1 LYPHREQAGE
11 MNTPSLGISL
21 EPRSR
26 VEQGVS
32 ARVLRFLHLDGWLLA
47 GIGGVLLIS
56 MLALYSAEGQ
66 RLDELF
72 DQVARILVAFGAML
86 VMAQISP
93 SWLRRG
99 SPLVYALGLVLL
111 ILVLV
116 TGDIGKGAQRW
127 LDLGIR
133 FQPSEIMKLGVP
145 MTMCW
150 LLHER
155 PLPPSFGILVLVAL
169 VIFLP
174 VGMIAIQP
182 DLGTAILI
190 VLSGAVVIFLAGLGW
205 RYIIG
210 IAALAGAAM
219 PALWLVMHDYQRK
232 RVLTLLDPQSDPL
245 GAGYHIIQS
254 KIAIGS
260 GGVFGKGWLNG
271 TQGQL
276 EFLPERHTDFIF
288 AVIGEE
294 FGLLGALALLLLY
307 LLIVGRGLYIAAEAP
322 DTFSRL
328 LAGSLSITFFF
339 YVFVNTAMVMGMIP
353 VVGVPLP
360 LVSAGGTSMVT
371 LMAGFGILMSIQTHR
386 KLVAR

>member
-1 LYPHREQAGE
+1 
-11 MNTPSLGISL
+11 MNTPQLGISL

-26 VEQGVS
+26 VEQGLL
-32 ARVLRFLHLDGWLLA
+32 ARVLHFMHLDGWLLA
-47 GIGGVLLIS
+47 GIGGVLVFSL
-56 MLALYSAEGQ
+56 LTLYSAEGQ
-66 RLDELF
+66 KLPELL
-72 DQVARILVAFGAML
+72 DQVVRMLIAFGAL
-86 VMAQISP
+86 LFMAQISP

-99 SPLVYALGLVLL
+99 SPLVYGLGLVLL
-111 ILVLV
+111 ILVLA

-127 LDLGIR
+127 LDLGVR

-145 MTMCW
+145 LTLCW

-155 PLPPSFGILVLVAL
+155 PLPPSFGVLLLVVLIV
-169 VIFLP
+169 VLP
-174 VGMIAIQP
+174 TGMIAVQP

-190 VLSGAVVIFLAGLGW
+190 VLSGAVVVFLAGLGW
-205 RYIIG
+205 RYI
-210 IAALAGAAM
+210 AAVVALAGAAM

-232 RVLTLLDPQSDPL
+232 RILTLLDPESDPL

-294 FGLLGALALLLLY
+294 FGLLGGLALLLLY
-307 LLIVGRGLYIAAEAP
+307 LLIVGRGLYIAASAP

>member
-1 LYPHREQAGE
+1 
-11 MNTPSLGISL
+11 MNSPSLGISL

-26 VEQGVS
+26 VDQGLS
-32 ARVLRFLHLDGWLLA
+32 ARILRFLHLDGWLLA
-47 GIGGVLLIS
+47 GIGGVLVIS
-56 MLALYSAEGQ
+56 LLALYSAESGD
-66 RLDELF
+66 LGELF
-72 DQVARILVAFGAML
+72 DQVARVLIAFGVL
-86 VMAQISP
+86 LFMAQISP
-93 SWLRRG
+93 AWLRRG
-99 SPLVYALGLVLL
+99 APLVYAAGLVLL
-111 ILVLV
+111 VLVLA

-127 LDLGIR
+127 LDIGIR

-145 MTMCW
+145 MTLCW
-150 LLHER
+150 LLQER
-155 PLPPSFGILVLVAL
+155 PLPPSFGVLLAMVV

-174 VGMIAIQP
+174 AGMIGIQP

-190 VLSGAVVIFLAGLGW
+190 VLSGGVVIFLAGLGW
-205 RYIIG
+205 GYIAS
-210 IAALAGAAM
+210 IAALGAAAL
-219 PALWLVMHDYQRK
+219 PALWLVMHEYQRK
-232 RVLTLLDPQSDPL
+232 RILTLLNPESDPL

-294 FGLLGALALLLLY
+294 FGLLGALALLSLY
-307 LLIVGRGLYIAAEAP
+307 LFIVGRGLFIAAGAP
-322 DTFSRL
+322 DTFTRL

-371 LMAGFGILMSIQTHR
+371 LLAGFGILMSIQTHR